1 MVNSVFEWLMI
12 VLVILFYLIVVIG
25 IIAAFWIPIFNW
37 EERQKKR
44 KRENKSITK
53 WDYAQEMFLTLI
65 SPIVLS
71 GLGVLYLVDLF
82 DLKF

>member
-25 IIAAFWIPIFNW
+25 IIAAFWIPILNW

>member
-1 MVNSVFEWLMI
+1 MI

>member
-1 MVNSVFEWLMI
+1 MEFILAIAYFLMS
-12 VLVILFYLIVVIG
+12 LIIIIG
-25 IIAAFWIPIFNW
+25 IIAAFWIPVFNW
-37 EERQKKR
+37 EERQEKR